1 MGQEKSQRSDPYT
14 QPCFQDIQRKDSK
27 IQKQIICMASV
38 HSIAPIA
45 NPIIPNDNNI
55 FDNNIFDNNIFD
67 NNIFDN
73 NILDNN
79 IFDAFEPLSQ
89 L

>member
-55 FDNNIFDNNIFD
+55 
-67 NNIFDN
+67 
-73 NILDNN
+73 
-79 IFDAFEPLSQ
+79 
-89 L
+89 

>member
-1 MGQEKSQRSDPYT
+1 MKNNFYHTFIDQEKSQRSDPYT
-14 QPCFQDIQRKDSK
+14 TQPSFQDIQRKDSK

-67 NNIFDN
+67 NNIC
-73 NILDNN
+73 
-79 IFDAFEPLSQ
+79 DAFEPLSQ